1 MATPEVLPIQ
11 VWPFEIGQSDQGL
24 VILHPSGN
32 HQFQSLLPIHQLPQS
47 LEVFSSET
55 LQDMNLLSP
64 PRLPIQNEGKRFEI
78 QPMWQSVYL
87 TGFEKGLG
95 NWARQSKTNEIDS
108 NSSRL
113 ISH

>member
-1 MATPEVLPIQ
+1 M
-11 VWPFEIGQSDQGL
+11 
-24 VILHPSGN
+24 ILHTSGN

-64 PRLPIQNEGKRFEI
+64 PGLPIQNEGKGFEI

-95 NWARQSKTNEIDS
+95 SWARLSKPNEIVS
-108 NSSRL
+108 NSSEL